1 MHCAKNDLPLQW
13 FGRIHWQSQQRWTAK
28 LRELHGDP
36 KLSRLLQSLGSRL
49 KARVA
54 RDSGDSQPPNRPK
67 NTWPCHFGFR
77 MCKVR
82 LKALSKATLLSI
94 GVSLAFHCSSSGC
107 DSGDPGQTTLNR
119 MLKRHSN
126 FPGPSLAVGPA
137 TNMISY

>member
-82 LKALSKATLLSI
+82 LKALSKPFRQHCFPLEFHLLSI
-94 GVSLAFHCSSSGC
+94 APALAAILGTRAKLRSTAC
-107 DSGDPGQTTLNR
+107 
-119 MLKRHSN
+119 
-126 FPGPSLAVGPA
+126 
-137 TNMISY
+137 